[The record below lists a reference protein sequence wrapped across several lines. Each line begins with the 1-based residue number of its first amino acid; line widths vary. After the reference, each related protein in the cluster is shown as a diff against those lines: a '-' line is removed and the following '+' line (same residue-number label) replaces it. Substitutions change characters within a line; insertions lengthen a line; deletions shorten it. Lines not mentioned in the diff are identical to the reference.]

1 MAETEM
7 APSTLRF
14 LVPTMEGTEVR
25 YSLVEKQLAVPCA
38 ALWAM
43 EAITGAAPVTVR
55 TTYLVAAWVWDWMAK
70 PPSGTAQMPTL
81 AKWWAYLQQRSTL
94 STSPLQAQL
103 QEVLGPVSY
112 ADEKSTAP
120 APMEELEASLFHEG
134 QAPIPSDAWYTDGP
148 SRGQR
153 AMLTAVAIHPETDN
167 LV

>member
-1 MAETEM
+1 MGSMAETEM

-70 PPSGTAQMPTL
+70 PPSGMAQMPTL
-81 AKWWAYLQQRSTL
+81 AKWWLICNKGALC
-94 STSPLQAQL
+94 QL
-103 QEVLGPVSY
+103 APTGPVSG
-112 ADEKSTAP
+112 SVRP
-120 APMEELEASLFHEG
+120 CLLC
-134 QAPIPSDAWYTDGP
+134 
-148 SRGQR
+148 R
-153 AMLTAVAIHPETDN
+153 
-167 LV
+167 